1 MQITSTVGMR
11 SLNDI
16 VSEVTEMNDIFQTS
30 YIELQSWMDF
40 AKNHW
45 SQTTRE
51 NWELRALK
59 KDRKWDH
66 FTIWPQ
72 LLFQ

>member
-30 YIELQSWMDF
+30 YIELQS
-40 AKNHW
+40 
-45 SQTTRE
+45 
-51 NWELRALK
+51 
-59 KDRKWDH
+59 
-66 FTIWPQ
+66 
-72 LLFQ
+72 